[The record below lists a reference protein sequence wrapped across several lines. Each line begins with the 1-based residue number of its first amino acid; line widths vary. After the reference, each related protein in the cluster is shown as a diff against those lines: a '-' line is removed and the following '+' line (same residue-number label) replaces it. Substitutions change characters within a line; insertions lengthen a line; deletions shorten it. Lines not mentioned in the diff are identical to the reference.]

1 MRKAAGQDQ
10 WDYTTCGQRIRTQ
23 TAQHVQG
30 NIHIQRHGV
39 NTRERTLTGEDDVKG
54 KSHKPCVD
62 CDPEIKTKRFKVLNY
77 ALNNMC
83 ASGRWLK
90 RALG

>member
-1 MRKAAGQDQ
+1 M
-10 WDYTTCGQRIRTQ
+10 
-23 TAQHVQG
+23 
-30 NIHIQRHGV
+30 
-39 NTRERTLTGEDDVKG
+39 KG

-77 ALNNMC
+77 ALNNTC

-90 RALG
+90 RVLG